1 MANKRSN
8 SETSQINFKKLSI
21 PQIRTTYRKYGTNI
35 RIGRADYTINFCSFL
50 FLDSQECHGLCDTV
64 SKQIYVKYSPNDKDL
79 MEQTL
84 LHEIVHAALDECG
97 VSVTSSWSTE
107 VEEMVVEAVSRD
119 LANLYRFQIR
129 PEYKPS

>member
-1 MANKRSN
+1 MANKRNN
-8 SETSQINFKKLSI
+8 SETNQINFKKIAVGKL
-21 PQIRTTYRKYGTNI
+21 RTTYRKYGTSI

-64 SKQIYVKYSPNDKDL
+64 TKNIYIKFEKNDTDL

-97 VSVTSSWSTE
+97 VSVTSSWSSE
-107 VEEMVVEAVSRD
+107 IEEMVVEAVSRD